1 MCMEKT
7 NIIGQNFTTF
17 GLFKFALPAF
27 FTNVFSQLFKSLDDA
42 LFISRYAGTTALAA
56 LNILV
61 PLDCIRLAIT
71 HLCSLGS
78 ATISAKYMG
87 EGRQEE
93 AKQIFSKIT
102 VATIIIGAV
111 FGLIINLFPKPI
123 LYLFGADDTLYPLA
137 LYQVILVYGISP
149 IVLLNSVFALYFSTA
164 GKPRMGMICSIVN
177 GVVNIVLDIIL
188 ITYMKM
194 GVLGA
199 AIASAAGEVCVFF
212 IGLVFFINKNHE
224 IHFVKPVGEFVKPCL
239 DTFKFALPQCINSLS
254 FSVTAF
260 ITNSQ
265 LLNLAGSEGVAANAI
280 IGDIRSIMLSGL
292 IGISASLGPVIAFN
306 YGERNVEK
314 LRKTLFSVLKIWF
327 IGSMTLVGLGF
338 ILRTPLVKVFMSEES
353 SIEFY
358 EMVLLGITIE
368 VFSIPFASG
377 CIITSRMFISLSNA
391 RASTIISVCRNLIFR
406 AISLLLLPYLFGIVG
421 VWSAIPFA
429 EFLAFLFSWLLIY
442 LNRNNYGYGKS
453 HEAYMVI

>member
-1 MCMEKT
+1 MEKT
-7 NIIGQNFTTF
+7 NTIGQNFTTF

-27 FTNVFSQLFKSLDDA
+27 FTNVFAQLFKSLDDA

-61 PLDCIRLAIT
+61 PLDCIRLALT
-71 HLCSLGS
+71 HLCSLGA

-87 EGRQEE
+87 EGKQEE
-93 AKQIFSKIT
+93 AKQIFTKIVVVT
-102 VATIIIGAV
+102 FVLGSI
-111 FGLIINLFPKPI
+111 FGLIINIFSKPI

-137 LYQVILVYGISP
+137 LYQVMLVYGISP
-149 IVLLNSVFALYFSTA
+149 IVLINSVFALYYSTA
-164 GKPRMGMICSIVN
+164 GKPKMGMICSVVN
-177 GVVNIVLDIIL
+177 GVVNVVLDIVL

-199 AIASAAGEVCVFF
+199 AIASATGELCVFI
-212 IGLVFFINKNHE
+212 IGLIFYINKNNE
-224 IHFVKPVGEFVKPCL
+224 IHFVKPVGEFVKPCI
-239 DTFKFALPQCINSLS
+239 DTFKFGMPQCINSLS

-260 ITNSQ
+260 ITNNQ
-265 LLNLAGSEGVAANAI
+265 LLRLAGSDGVAANAI

-314 LRKTLFSVLKIWF
+314 LRKTLYSILKIWF
-327 IGSMTLVGLGF
+327 IGSMVLVGIGF
-338 ILRTPLVKVFMSEES
+338 ILRIPLVKVFMSEDS
-353 SIEFY
+353 SSTFY

-368 VFSIPFASG
+368 IFSIPFASG
-377 CIITSRMFISLSNA
+377 CIITSRMFISLSNT

-406 AISLLLLPYLFGIVG
+406 AFSLILLPILFGVVG

-429 EFLAFLFSWLLIY
+429 EFIAFLFSCLLIY
-442 LNRNNYGYGKS
+442 LNRDNYGYGKS
-453 HEAYMVI
+453 HEAYLVQ